1 MVLRLAMLALLL
13 PLSNGLLISQQPR
26 LRPSCRQA
34 GASLRPSCRPCFMK
48 AAGEAKA
55 AKAAAVEPLPSTL
68 LPITLSVFAQM
79 LGEGIAISS
88 LPLYMTNLGAS
99 PMQVGLATSCFS
111 AAQMVCCPLLVSL
124 SSRVGRALVLRVCL
138 IGATASSLLIAGSG
152 SISGILLGRLF
163 AGIFAASVPVAQSA
177 ATDIVSGP
185 QTARALSRVAA
196 AAQAGVVVGPAASA
210 LIMEAAGLLG
220 VPAPLRLRCA
230 FAFSATL
237 AAGILLASLSPRGK
251 ENAGAIAAGAA
262 DGAASGA
269 SVPPPPPPAPPPPPV
284 GVGRMAQPGLRL
296 MAVIVGWAL
305 TLSVGTYG
313 LFAPRV
319 MGYRQPQLS
328 ATYSAGAATTILVQL
343 AIFPRL
349 VGRLGKLVRFRV
361 RFRVSTIFPRLVGR
375 LGKLRDSPN
384 PNPSTSP
391 PLFPHPHSHS
401 SRRASGGHGGP
412 GRHRPR
418 PERMLDHHLAAAG
431 ARPPLPGLG

>member
-1 MVLRLAMLALLL
+1 
-13 PLSNGLLISQQPR
+13 
-26 LRPSCRQA
+26 
-34 GASLRPSCRPCFMK
+34 
-48 AAGEAKA
+48 
-55 AKAAAVEPLPSTL
+55 
-68 LPITLSVFAQM
+68 
-79 LGEGIAISS
+79 
-88 LPLYMTNLGAS
+88 
-99 PMQVGLATSCFS
+99 
-111 AAQMVCCPLLVSL
+111 
-124 SSRVGRALVLRVCL
+124 
-138 IGATASSLLIAGSG
+138 
-152 SISGILLGRLF
+152 
-163 AGIFAASVPVAQSA
+163 
-177 ATDIVSGP
+177 
-185 QTARALSRVAA
+185 
-196 AAQAGVVVGPAASA
+196 
-210 LIMEAAGLLG
+210 
-220 VPAPLRLRCA
+220 
-230 FAFSATL
+230 
-237 AAGILLASLSPRGK
+237 
-251 ENAGAIAAGAA
+251 
-262 DGAASGA
+262 
-269 SVPPPPPPAPPPPPV
+269 
-284 GVGRMAQPGLRL
+284 MAQPGLRL

-431 ARPPLPGLG
+431 ARAATSSTRAASGALCTRAARTTGVAADGAICAAAPTTPGAAAPPEAAR